1 MQSSKRAASTLFFEL
16 LNLGTRDMVK
26 LQQNT
31 AYGDIEVKAKAKL
44 FETAAQSRAE
54 SEVPQQIAV

>member
-1 MQSSKRAASTLFFEL
+1 MFFEL

-26 LQQNT
+26 LQQDT
-31 AYGDIEVKAKAKL
+31 AYGDIRVQAKAKL

-54 SEVPQQIAV
+54 SEMPEAIAV

>member
-1 MQSSKRAASTLFFEL
+1 MFFEL

>member
-1 MQSSKRAASTLFFEL
+1 MFFEL

-26 LQQNT
+26 LQQDT
-31 AYGDIEVKAKAKL
+31 AYGDIQIRGKPKL
-44 FETAAQSRAE
+44 FENAARAE